1 MNLLNNDTLKSI
13 YPEQLR
19 AYLLQTGWRFD
30 SKIGEFATIWH
41 RPSESEFEHEVL
53 LPEKIELKDYKDR
66 VADAIFS
73 ISVFEERSESKVL
86 KDIANY
92 FSDTVSIR
100 VVHNDV
106 ENGTIPLED
115 GVKLFEK
122 AKDLLSS
129 AALST
134 ISKKRYF
141 FGSRPSEA
149 SNFLSK
155 IRLGQTE
162 IGSYIVNVVVPL
174 DTQSIND
181 FIDRKSFSRH
191 VTATLGKGM
200 SSLKTLTESPKS
212 DTKMFEALV
221 SNGVSANMCDALVG
235 LSGEKRNRGFD
246 IGISFSASESIE
258 SSSAISY
265 SFSSS
270 EVPAIEKASEYLKE
284 NYVIDNATISGPVKK
299 LDRAKNEDD
308 GTVTIV
314 AFVESRDRAVS
325 FELSSSEYHEAILAH
340 DQKLIVEISG
350 DIHIGP
356 RSARMLNSRGFR
368 VFGAKDIFDQ

>member
-1 MNLLNNDTLKSI
+1 MSLLDNDTLKSI

-19 AYLLQTGWRFD
+19 AYLLQTGWRSD
-30 SKIGEFATIWH
+30 SKIGEFATVWH
-41 RPSESEFEHEVL
+41 RPSESEFEYEVL
-53 LPEKIELKDYKDR
+53 LPERVDLRDYKDR
-66 VADAIFS
+66 VADAIVS
-73 ISVFEERSESKVL
+73 ISAFEKRTESKVL

-155 IRLGQTE
+155 VRLGQTE
-162 IGSYIVNVVVPL
+162 IGSYVVNVVVPL

-181 FIDRKSFSRH
+181 LIDRKSFSRH
-191 VTATLGKGM
+191 VTTTLGKGL

-212 DTKMFEALV
+212 DSKIFEALV

-246 IGISFSASESIE
+246 IGVSFSASEEIE
-258 SSSAISY
+258 SSSVISY
-265 SFSSS
+265 SFSSND
-270 EVPAIEKASEYLKE
+270 VPSIEKASEYLKE

-299 LDRAKNEDD
+299 LDRAKSEED

-314 AFVESRDRAVS
+314 AFVEDRDRAVS

-356 RSARMLNSRGFR
+356 RSARMLNPHGFR
-368 VFGAKDIFDQ
+368 VFGAKDIFE

>member
-1 MNLLNNDTLKSI
+1 MSLLDNDTLKSI

-30 SKIGEFATIWH
+30 SKVGEFATVWH
-41 RPSESEFEHEVL
+41 RPSEFEFEHEVL
-53 LPEKIELKDYKDR
+53 LPEKMELKDYKDR
-66 VADAIFS
+66 VADAIVS
-73 ISVFEERSESKVL
+73 ISVFEKRSESKVL

-100 VVHNDV
+100 VVHDDV

-155 IRLGQTE
+155 VRLGQTE

-181 FIDRKSFSRH
+181 LIDRKSFSRH

-299 LDRAKNEDD
+299 LDRAKSEDD

-356 RSARMLNSRGFR
+356 RSARMLNPRGFR